1 MDEELYASLKLV
13 AFDYEPMGYM
23 HCDGRPLQINQYQ
36 ALYALLVNRFGGDGH
51 TTFNIPKLDPPAKDL
66 HWIICTQ
73 GLWPSRP

>member
-36 ALYALLVNRFGGDGH
+36 ALYALLGNRFGGDGH